1 MRPQPHNGKSPG
13 SNDPGDASLRSV
25 RRTPL
30 DGGVS
35 SDIWIVHA
43 PQGDYVVKRA
53 LGKLKVQAD
62 WFSDP
67 ARSSIEVRGLRAMAA
82 LLGQAHVPEVLW
94 VDEAGHEF
102 AMALIDARFSN
113 WKQQLLDGH
122 VDFATA
128 RAAGRLLGEL
138 HSRSSVDAEIA
149 GQFAGTRTFVELR
162 IQPYFERVAQRNPA
176 LAAAITNIVERLLGT
191 RIALVHG
198 DFSPKNLLVSGAD
211 VVVLDCE
218 VAHWGDARFDIAFC
232 VAHLLLKSFRRAAP
246 SALLLSAT
254 LAFLSEYRRAGLD
267 VLDREFT
274 RQLGCLLLAR
284 LHGDSPV
291 DYLGDLDIDAVARF
305 AAELILRPPLFAASD
320 LVATEVASV

>member
-1 MRPQPHNGKSPG
+1 MLSQTRTATSPG
-13 SNDPGDASLRSV
+13 SNDPGTV
-25 RRTPL
+25 RRTVL
-30 DGGVS
+30 AGGVS
-35 SDIWIVHA
+35 SDIWIEHS

-62 WFSDP
+62 WLSDP
-67 ARSSIEVRGLRAMAA
+67 ARSSIEVRGLRAMAE

-94 VDEAGHEF
+94 VDEARHQF
-102 AMALIDARFSN
+102 AMALIAPHFGN

-122 VDFATA
+122 VDLATA
-128 RAAGRLLGEL
+128 SAAGRLLGEL
-138 HSRSSVDAEIA
+138 HARSSGNAEIA
-149 GQFAGTRTFVELR
+149 IQFASTKTFVELR

-176 LAAAITNIVERLLGT
+176 LACAISDIVGHLLST

-198 DFSPKNLLVSGAD
+198 DFSPKNLLVAGSD
-211 VVVLDCE
+211 VVIVDCE

-232 VAHLLLKSFRRAAP
+232 VAHLLLKSFRRTTS

-254 LAFLSEYRRAGLD
+254 LAFLSAYRRSGLD

-291 DYLGDLDIDAVARF
+291 DYLDDLDIDAIAQF
-305 AAELILRPPLFAASD
+305 AVELVVRPPLFAAND
-320 LVATEVASV
+320 LVAAAVSIA